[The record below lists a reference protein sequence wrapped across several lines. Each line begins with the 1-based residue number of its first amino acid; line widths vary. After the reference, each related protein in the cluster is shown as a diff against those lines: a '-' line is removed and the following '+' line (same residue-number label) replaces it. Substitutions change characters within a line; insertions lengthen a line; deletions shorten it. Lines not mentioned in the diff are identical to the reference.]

1 MLHVL
6 MSSDKFELLN
16 QIKYP
21 ADLRRLDLERL
32 PEVCKELR
40 GKIIDEVAVNP
51 GHFASSLG
59 AVEITVALHYVFDT
73 PEDRIVWDVG
83 HQAYGHKIL
92 TGRRDTFHT
101 NRCWGGVRPFPSPSE
116 SEYDT
121 FACGHASNSIS
132 AALGMS
138 VATMQRGETDK
149 HVVAVIGD
157 GAMSGGLAFEGLNN
171 VSETPNNL
179 LIILNDNDM
188 SISNSVGG
196 MKRYLLNLHT
206 SSAYNGLRNRL
217 ARRLESWGWLPP
229 SRRKRLIR
237 LNNAFKSF
245 LSDEQ
250 NIFEGLNIRYFGP
263 YDGHDVISLVRL
275 LRALRPM
282 TGPRL
287 LHIKTVKGKG
297 YDRAEDDPVVWHAPG
312 KFDPAAGVRLV
323 SGETGDAPP
332 KFQDVFGET
341 LVELA
346 RTNERIVGVTPAMLT
361 GCSMHLLQR
370 AMPERTF
377 DVGIAEG
384 HAVTFSAGMAKE
396 GMVPF
401 CNIYSAF
408 SQRAYDNIIHDTA
421 LLNLQ
426 VVFCLDRAGLVGED
440 GPTHHGAFDIAALR
454 TVPNLTLASPMDE
467 CELRRLM
474 YTAQLPGGGPFVIR
488 YPRGAGNRPDWRCP
502 LEAVEIG
509 RGRLLRKGDG
519 TLAVLTFGPLG
530 AEVADLISQLA
541 VEQPAATGA
550 LDFEG
555 TAPADGRITHVDLR
569 FAKPLDEALLIN
581 IARTHRRLIVIE
593 DASREGGIGSAVL
606 ELLADH
612 GIHVP
617 VERFGL
623 PDRFIEHGS
632 VAEQRKD
639 CAMDGES
646 FARAF
651 RAALDAPDAPT
662 R

>member
-1 MLHVL
+1 MTHP
-6 MSSDKFELLN
+6 DKYPLLSR
-16 QIKYP
+16 IDTP
-21 ADLRRLDLERL
+21 ADLRKLKLREL
-32 PEVCKELR
+32 PQLCRELR
-40 GKIIDEVAVNP
+40 ADILDELSQNP
-51 GHFASSLG
+51 GHLASSLG
-59 AVEITVALHYVFDT
+59 TVELTVALHYVFGT
-73 PEDRIVWDVG
+73 PHDRIVWDVG

-101 NRCWGGVRPFPSPSE
+101 NRRWGGVRPFPSPSE

-297 YDRAEDDPVVWHAPG
+297 YDRAESDPVVWHAPG
-312 KFDPAAGVRLV
+312 KFDAAAGVRLV

-370 AMPERTF
+370 AFPERTF

-488 YPRGAGNRPDWRCP
+488 YPRGAGHRSDWRCP

-519 TLAVLTFGPLG
+519 ALAVLTFGPLG

-541 VEQPAATGA
+541 VELPAASGA
-550 LDFEG
+550 PDFEG
-555 TAPADGRITHVDLR
+555 AAPADGRITHVDLR
-569 FAKPLDEALLIN
+569 FAKPLDETLLLN
-581 IARTHRRLIVIE
+581 IARKHRRLIVIE

-612 GIHVP
+612 GIQVP

-632 VAEQRKD
+632 VGEQRKD

-651 RAALDAPDAPT
+651 RAALAEPAAPT
-662 R
+662 V

>member
-1 MLHVL
+1 MTHP
-6 MSSDKFELLN
+6 DKYPLLSR
-16 QIKYP
+16 IDTP
-21 ADLRRLDLERL
+21 ADLRKLKLREL
-32 PEVCKELR
+32 PQLCRELR
-40 GKIIDEVAVNP
+40 ADILDELSQNP
-51 GHFASSLG
+51 GHLASSLG
-59 AVEITVALHYVFDT
+59 TVELTVALHYVFGT
-73 PEDRIVWDVG
+73 PHDRIVWDVG

-101 NRCWGGVRPFPSPSE
+101 NRRWGGVRPFPSPSE

-297 YDRAEDDPVVWHAPG
+297 YDRAESDPVVWHAPG
-312 KFDPAAGVRLV
+312 KFDAAAGVRLV

-370 AMPERTF
+370 VLPERTF

-408 SQRAYDNIIHDTA
+408 AQRAYDNIIHDTA

-488 YPRGAGNRPDWRCP
+488 YPRGAGHRSDWRCP

-519 TLAVLTFGPLG
+519 ALAVLTFGPLG

-541 VEQPAATGA
+541 VELPAASGA
-550 LDFEG
+550 PDFEG

-569 FAKPLDEALLIN
+569 FAKPLDETLLIN

-612 GIHVP
+612 GIQVP

-632 VAEQRKD
+632 VGEQRKD

-651 RAALDAPDAPT
+651 RAALAAPAAPT
-662 R
+662 V

>member
-1 MLHVL
+1 MTHP
-6 MSSDKFELLN
+6 DKYPLLSR
-16 QIKYP
+16 IDTP
-21 ADLRRLDLERL
+21 ADLRKLKLREL
-32 PEVCKELR
+32 PQLCRELR
-40 GKIIDEVAVNP
+40 ADILDELSQNP
-51 GHFASSLG
+51 GHLASSLG
-59 AVEITVALHYVFDT
+59 TVELTVALHYVFGT
-73 PEDRIVWDVG
+73 PHDRIVWDVG

-297 YDRAEDDPVVWHAPG
+297 YDRAESDPVVWHAPG
-312 KFDPAAGVRLV
+312 KFDAAAGVRLV

-370 AMPERTF
+370 VMPERTF

-408 SQRAYDNIIHDTA
+408 AQRAYDNIIHDTA

-488 YPRGAGNRPDWRCP
+488 YPRGAGRRSDWRCP

-519 TLAVLTFGPLG
+519 ALAVLTFGPLG

-541 VEQPAATGA
+541 VELPAASGVP
-550 LDFEG
+550 DFEG
-555 TAPADGRITHVDLR
+555 AAPADGRITHVDLR

-612 GIHVP
+612 GIQVP

-632 VAEQRKD
+632 VGEQRKD

-651 RAALDAPDAPT
+651 RATLAEPAAPT
-662 R
+662 V

>member
-1 MLHVL
+1 MTHP
-6 MSSDKFELLN
+6 DKYPLLSR
-16 QIKYP
+16 IDTP
-21 ADLRRLDLERL
+21 ADLRRLKLREL
-32 PEVCKELR
+32 PQLCRELR
-40 GKIIDEVAVNP
+40 ADILDELSQNP
-51 GHFASSLG
+51 GHLASSLG
-59 AVEITVALHYVFDT
+59 TVELTVALHYVFGT
-73 PEDRIVWDVG
+73 PHDRIVWDVG

-101 NRCWGGVRPFPSPSE
+101 NRRWGGVRPFPSPSE

-297 YDRAEDDPVVWHAPG
+297 YDRAESDPVVWHAPG
-312 KFDPAAGVRLV
+312 KFDAAAGVRLV

-370 AMPERTF
+370 VLPERTF

-408 SQRAYDNIIHDTA
+408 AQRAYDNIIHDTA

-488 YPRGAGNRPDWRCP
+488 YPRGAGHRSDWRCP

-541 VEQPAATGA
+541 VELPAASGA
-550 LDFEG
+550 PDFEG
-555 TAPADGRITHVDLR
+555 EAPADGRITHVDLR

-612 GIHVP
+612 GIQVP

-632 VAEQRKD
+632 VGEQRKD

-651 RAALDAPDAPT
+651 RAALAEPAVPT
-662 R
+662 V

>member
-1 MLHVL
+1 MTHP
-6 MSSDKFELLN
+6 DKYPLLSR
-16 QIKYP
+16 IDTP
-21 ADLRRLDLERL
+21 ADLRKLKLREL
-32 PEVCKELR
+32 PQLCRELR
-40 GKIIDEVAVNP
+40 ADILDELSQNP
-51 GHFASSLG
+51 GHLASSLG
-59 AVEITVALHYVFDT
+59 TVELTVALHYVFGT
-73 PEDRIVWDVG
+73 PHDRIVWDVG

-217 ARRLESWGWLPP
+217 ARRLERWGLLPP

-297 YDRAEDDPVVWHAPG
+297 YDRAESDPVVWHAPG
-312 KFDPAAGVRLV
+312 KFDAAAGVRLV
-323 SGETGDAPP
+323 SGETSDAPP

-370 AMPERTF
+370 VMPERTF

-408 SQRAYDNIIHDTA
+408 AQRAYDNIIHDTA

-488 YPRGAGNRPDWRCP
+488 YPRGAGHRSDWRCP

-541 VEQPAATGA
+541 VELPAATGA

-555 TAPADGRITHVDLR
+555 EAPADGPITHVDLR

-612 GIHVP
+612 GIQVP

-632 VAEQRKD
+632 VGEQRKD

-651 RAALDAPDAPT
+651 RAALAEPAAPT
-662 R
+662 V

>member
-1 MLHVL
+1 MTHP
-6 MSSDKFELLN
+6 DKYPLLSR
-16 QIKYP
+16 IDTP
-21 ADLRRLDLERL
+21 ADLRKLKLREL
-32 PEVCKELR
+32 PQLCRELR
-40 GKIIDEVAVNP
+40 ADILDELSQNP
-51 GHFASSLG
+51 GHLASSLG
-59 AVEITVALHYVFDT
+59 TVELTVALHYVFGT
-73 PEDRIVWDVG
+73 PHDRIVWDVG

-101 NRCWGGVRPFPSPSE
+101 NRRWGGVRPFPSPSE

-297 YDRAEDDPVVWHAPG
+297 YDCAESDPVVWHAPG
-312 KFDPAAGVRLV
+312 KFDAAAGVRLV

-370 AMPERTF
+370 VMPERTF

-408 SQRAYDNIIHDTA
+408 AQRAYDNIIHDTA

-488 YPRGAGNRPDWRCP
+488 YPRGAGHRSDWRCP

-541 VEQPAATGA
+541 VELPAASGA
-550 LDFEG
+550 PDFEG
-555 TAPADGRITHVDLR
+555 EAPADGRITHVDLR

-612 GIHVP
+612 GIQVP

-632 VAEQRKD
+632 VGEQRKD
-639 CAMDGES
+639 CAMDSES

-651 RAALDAPDAPT
+651 RAALAEPAAPT
-662 R
+662 V

>member
-1 MLHVL
+1 MTHP
-6 MSSDKFELLN
+6 DKYPLLSR
-16 QIKYP
+16 IDTP
-21 ADLRRLDLERL
+21 ADLRKLKLREL
-32 PEVCKELR
+32 PQLCRELR
-40 GKIIDEVAVNP
+40 ADILDELSQNP
-51 GHFASSLG
+51 GHLASSLG
-59 AVEITVALHYVFDT
+59 TVELTVALHYVFGT
-73 PEDRIVWDVG
+73 PHDRIVWDVG

-297 YDRAEDDPVVWHAPG
+297 YDCAESDPVVWHAPG
-312 KFDPAAGVRLV
+312 KFDAAAGVRLV

-370 AMPERTF
+370 VLPERTF

-408 SQRAYDNIIHDTA
+408 AQRAYDNIIHDTA

-488 YPRGAGNRPDWRCP
+488 YPRGAGRRSDWRCP

-541 VEQPAATGA
+541 VELPAASGA
-550 LDFEG
+550 PDFEG

-612 GIHVP
+612 GIQVP

-632 VAEQRKD
+632 VGEQRKD

-651 RAALDAPDAPT
+651 RAALAEPAAPT
-662 R
+662 V